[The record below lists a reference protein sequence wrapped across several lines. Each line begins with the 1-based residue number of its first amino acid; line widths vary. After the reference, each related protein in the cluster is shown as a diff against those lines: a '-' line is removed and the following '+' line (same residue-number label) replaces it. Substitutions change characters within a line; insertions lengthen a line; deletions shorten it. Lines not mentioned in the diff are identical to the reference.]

1 MSDKYMY
8 QGTRIAMKN
17 DQTFWQYML
26 TRPLSIVLIILIV
39 LALFAPLLS
48 KAISS
53 SYQKKHGKIDA
64 AEDD

>member
-1 MSDKYMY
+1 
-8 QGTRIAMKN
+8 MKDFFYKNN
-17 DQTFWQYML
+17 D
-26 TRPLSIVLIILIV
+26 IIVVLIILIV

-48 KAISS
+48 KTISS